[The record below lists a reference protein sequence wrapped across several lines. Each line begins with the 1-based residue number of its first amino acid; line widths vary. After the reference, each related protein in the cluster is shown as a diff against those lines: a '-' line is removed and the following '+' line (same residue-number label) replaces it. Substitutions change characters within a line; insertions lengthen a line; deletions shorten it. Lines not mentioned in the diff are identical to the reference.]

1 MVNLWV
7 IIPSD
12 SIGTHSLTTFVNRW
26 YHLLMVSMSC
36 KMCFTFLDVFRQI
49 LLRWA
54 VYMMK
59 GDSSKIPFLWKC
71 EQLNSMINLQIMF
84 RSRTELRQLSPI
96 VSWELGKWP
105 RDESILNWSS
115 VWAVYHH
122 IYVWTWWYFKSNIL
136 YVFRFAVLTLIYAG
150 SSIDDS
156 PLINDAGDI
165 RFHMND
171 SPVIWK
177 RWLLLNAIHAE
188 EINQIIFCLLRVL
201 GVDDNS
207 VYQAAPCWMNGIV
220 VKIRSAVFVVDE
232 ATGLRN

>member
-1 MVNLWV
+1 MRTIEFNDQPPNYVSIAHRTTSIESYCILRTRKMASWWKHLKLIFGMGSVSSYLCVNL
-7 IIPSD
+7 
-12 SIGTHSLTTFVNRW
+12 
-26 YHLLMVSMSC
+26 M
-36 KMCFTFLDVFRQI
+36 I
-49 LLRWA
+49 L
-54 VYMMK
+54 
-59 GDSSKIPFLWKC
+59 
-71 EQLNSMINLQIMF
+71 
-84 RSRTELRQLSPI
+84 
-96 VSWELGKWP
+96 
-105 RDESILNWSS
+105 
-115 VWAVYHH
+115 
-122 IYVWTWWYFKSNIL
+122 YFKSNIL

-207 VYQAAPCWMNGIV
+207 VYQAAPCWMNGNTCE
-220 VKIRSAVFVVDE
+220 D
-232 ATGLRN
+232 